1 MLTYLDMLC
10 QSEVIAMKIDE
21 LISIARER
29 YPQENIPTIEILK
42 DESVL
47 LQKENLAWKKNFNYQ
62 GIYILCNDQDEVIYI
77 GSAYVQT
84 VHKRLLQYTSSKDK
98 GNSLLKDIIDMKL
111 ANDIPTAM
119 EYIEKLKIYAFKN
132 DSLEYKL
139 IRKAEIGIANKVG
152 ASDKN

>member
-1 MLTYLDMLC
+1 
-10 QSEVIAMKIDE
+10 
-21 LISIARER
+21 
-29 YPQENIPTIEILK
+29 
-42 DESVL
+42 
-47 LQKENLAWKKNFNYQ
+47 
-62 GIYILCNDQDEVIYI
+62 
-77 GSAYVQT
+77 
-84 VHKRLLQYTSSKDK
+84 
-98 GNSLLKDIIDMKL
+98 MKL

>member
-47 LQKENLAWKKNFNYQ
+47 LQKENQF
-62 GIYILCNDQDEVIYI
+62 
-77 GSAYVQT
+77 
-84 VHKRLLQYTSSKDK
+84 
-98 GNSLLKDIIDMKL
+98 
-111 ANDIPTAM
+111 
-119 EYIEKLKIYAFKN
+119 
-132 DSLEYKL
+132 
-139 IRKAEIGIANKVG
+139 
-152 ASDKN
+152 